1 MQFDQAKFAA
11 ALQLLAEAFRMPE
24 QEINETPTPE
34 ATPSVTGF
42 SPPPAQT
49 FVAPEPQPQESNI
62 TPIGGAAAMFSAPP
76 AVQADVAPTLAPE
89 ALRQRLK
96 AALNKINTVKGQ
108 VPVVELL
115 ARYGVER
122 FSQLQDHTLP
132 NIVADAEALAN
143 G

>member
-1 MQFDQAKFAA
+1 
-11 ALQLLAEAFRMPE
+11 
-24 QEINETPTPE
+24 
-34 ATPSVTGF
+34 
-42 SPPPAQT
+42 
-49 FVAPEPQPQESNI
+49 
-62 TPIGGAAAMFSAPP
+62 MFSAPP
-76 AVQADVAPTLAPE
+76 AAQTPAAQAQDPE

-96 AALNKINTVKGQ
+96 AALTKINTVKGQ

-122 FSQLQDHTLP
+122 FSQLQDHVLR